1 MSNLE
6 NLIEKILEDGKMEAQ
21 TITKESEKNNQEILD
36 SKISEANEKKD
47 RILEKANR
55 EAVMLKER
63 IISEAELR
71 IRDEKLKAK
80 RQVLDKVFILAKER
94 LVNIDEDTYMSFL
107 KNSLNKMNLKGTEV
121 LIVPDRF
128 KEIVQKSGVYSN
140 VSNNESI
147 DSGFL
152 LKDGNI
158 IMNYSFE
165 SLVDFRR
172 EDIEVEIAQVL
183 FQE

>member
-6 NLIEKILEDGKMEAQ
+6 NLIEKILEDGRKQAQ
-21 TITKESEKNNQEILD
+21 SIIEESEKNDQEIFDL
-36 SKISEANEKKD
+36 KVSEANEKKN
-47 RILEKANR
+47 RIIEKANR

-63 IISEAELR
+63 MISEAELR
-71 IRDEKLKAK
+71 IRDEKLNAK

-107 KNSLNKMNLKGTEV
+107 KNSLNKNSLKGTEV

-128 KEIVQKSGVYSN
+128 KEAVKKLGVYSN
-140 VSNNESI
+140 VSNNEAVE
-147 DSGFL
+147 SGFL

-158 IMNYSFE
+158 IMNYSFK

-172 EDIEVEIAQVL
+172 EDIEVEIAQEL